1 MAVINLSNC
10 RSFHASSRLP
20 SAPYLL
26 VDTIVLHDPKVI
38 EPSKVLHDIWFLSQ
52 DTTIAQKKYSEWKLL
67 HMDNV
72 YIEAL
77 VINKDLYHFL
87 CDTLGIDSKSYQWCY
102 LNPNWENMYC
112 LVFQVRADYHE
123 KNFKILTE
131 LVKYEYRSPFPIYR
145 PGYKYEYYQ
154 MLVEIPEEF
163 YINHIRKGLVPI
175 PFKHN

>member
-1 MAVINLSNC
+1 MKDDKITMSEKKSLIIYIIATMAVINLSNC

-72 YIEAL
+72 YI
-77 VINKDLYHFL
+77 
-87 CDTLGIDSKSYQWCY
+87 
-102 LNPNWENMYC
+102 
-112 LVFQVRADYHE
+112 
-123 KNFKILTE
+123 
-131 LVKYEYRSPFPIYR
+131 
-145 PGYKYEYYQ
+145 
-154 MLVEIPEEF
+154 
-163 YINHIRKGLVPI
+163 
-175 PFKHN
+175 